1 MQEGYVQILDL
12 KLNNGKHVWHSEEA
26 SEGTDRVKH
35 MLGSGG
41 VLQLEVSEL
50 GLQVSTLFDNTLVHS
65 LSVYNVCW
73 QPP

>member
-1 MQEGYVQILDL
+1 
-12 KLNNGKHVWHSEEA
+12 
-26 SEGTDRVKH
+26 

-65 LSVYNVCW
+65 LSVYNVC
-73 QPP
+73 